1 MRPQFLGVALDS
13 LFGVVREGLGE
24 VVPVLDRNLNSRTV
38 LDGCHDML
46 RNWGAP
52 LRHYSGIGCEVEGVA
67 TKPQPKQKQI
77 VRNLLFY
84 IRKIGR
90 GERIRTSGL
99 HVPNVALYQAKLH
112 PELV

>member
-1 MRPQFLGVALDS
+1 
-13 LFGVVREGLGE
+13 
-24 VVPVLDRNLNSRTV
+24 
-38 LDGCHDML
+38 ML

-90 GERIRTSGL
+90 GERSRTSGL